1 MTATAIS
8 ICSNALLRLG
18 SDPINSFNE
27 GDITGS
33 NLEVARLASNLWPT
47 VRRQVLRGHLWNCAL
62 KRVLLSPDATAPDF
76 GYSARFLKPADWL
89 RTVQVGLDPRDRY
102 DYVSEGNYFLSDEAS
117 LPLLYV
123 YDNDNPATYD
133 ASLVAALEVS
143 MAAALAY
150 PVTKSNS
157 LAQEMGEGE
166 NVTLECEANG
176 YPPPHIVWRREDTE
190 DINIMGKKVIN
201 KNLNNMSN

>member
-27 GDITGS
+27 GDNTGS

-47 VRRQVLRGHLWNCAL
+47 VRRQVLRGHLWNCAIA
-62 KRVLLSPDATAPDF
+62 RVLLSPDTTAPAF
-76 GYSARFLKPADWL
+76 GWTYRYLRPADWL
-89 RTVQVGLDPRDRY
+89 RNVHVGRDRT
-102 DYVSEGNYFLSDEAS
+102 DRDDFATEGAYFLSDEAS
-117 LPLLYV
+117 LPLTYV
-123 YDNDNPATYD
+123 FDNDNPATYD

-150 PVTKSNS
+150 PVTKSTS
-157 LAQEMGEGE
+157 LAQEMAAMAERHLAQARTVDGQDDPPQ
-166 NVTLECEANG
+166 TLGDFPLLASRYG
-176 YPPPHIVWRREDTE
+176 GHRI
-190 DINIMGKKVIN
+190 GGG
-201 KNLNNMSN
+201 

>member
-18 SDPINSFNE
+18 SDPINSFDE

-33 NLEVARLASNLWPT
+33 NLESARLAANLWPT

-102 DYVSEGNYFLSDEAS
+102 DYVSEGGYFLSDEAS

-123 YDNDNPATYD
+123 YDNDNPVTYD
-133 ASLVAALEVS
+133 SSLVAALEVS

-150 PVTKSNS
+150 PVTKSTS
-157 LAQEMGEGE
+157 LAQEMAAMAERHLAQARTVDGQDD
-166 NVTLECEANG
+166 
-176 YPPPHIVWRREDTE
+176 PPETFGDFPLLASRYGGHRI
-190 DINIMGKKVIN
+190 GGG
-201 KNLNNMSN
+201 